1 MKKKC
6 KSEVSL
12 VPKKHPDS
20 EQRVKHINSNLQ
32 KKSCDINTI
41 MLNKI
46 NLLNMKLVK

>member
-20 EQRVKHINSNLQ
+20 EQRVKHINLNLQ
-32 KKSCDINTI
+32 KKWELRYKYDYA
-41 MLNKI
+41 K
-46 NLLNMKLVK
+46 